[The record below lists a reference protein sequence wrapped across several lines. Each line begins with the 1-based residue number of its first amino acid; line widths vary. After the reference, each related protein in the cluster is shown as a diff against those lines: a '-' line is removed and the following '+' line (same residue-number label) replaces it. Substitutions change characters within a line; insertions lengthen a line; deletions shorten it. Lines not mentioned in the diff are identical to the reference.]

1 MLRSTNCNDMG
12 REDGA
17 LLADCLKVPDND
29 GGYHQRY
36 AVGARAARRAGE
48 LSGQIELTVRHRRG
62 LQQGR
67 PSVCAWIGGAISVRA
82 EMIRFELQ
90 KRASVLLAE

>member
-1 MLRSTNCNDMG
+1 MRRSTNCTGVG
-12 REDGA
+12 RADGA
-17 LLADCLKVPDND
+17 LLAECLKVPDQD
-29 GGYHQRY
+29 GGVHQRY
-36 AVGARAARRAGE
+36 EVRARAARRAGE

-82 EMIRFELQ
+82 EMIRFERQ
-90 KRASVLLAE
+90 KRASVLLAD